1 MLRQVRRPLRLDA
14 LLQLLDLSRR
24 DKEALKLRLNALE
37 SEGRI
42 VRLPG
47 GKWTDA
53 GQARL
58 LCGVL
63 SVQRSG
69 AGFVTPERAS
79 GRGQAPAD
87 IFIHPA
93 FLGEARHGDRVQVAP
108 VPGRRGSHAQGRV
121 VAVLERGAPEITV
134 QVERISAGILLC
146 RPVDARFPFRVEAD
160 AAALPTPPRQGELLV
175 VRPERQS
182 APGVWRAE
190 VLRALGC
197 EDDVTVQEQLVR
209 INHGIPFE
217 FPPAVEAEVRALEER
232 TGADELDPVL
242 SAVSAAQRQD
252 LRGLPFVTVDDEDA
266 RDFDDAICV
275 LEAPGGGTTLWVA
288 VADVSLYVRAGS
300 AVDREAGERGN
311 SYYFP
316 ASVTPMLPERL
327 SNDLCSLLPG
337 KERPVMAVRIVFDT
351 EGRSRSSVF
360 FPGLIRSR
368 ARLTYKQVH
377 RALEAGELSALNGAA
392 ALLPMLH
399 KAYGLAELLRR
410 NRLQRGSLDFD
421 VPEARFVMDEEKRV
435 RDVCC
440 RERFFAH
447 RLIEEFMLAANEAAA
462 RFLTERG
469 AAFPYRVHPEPDPER
484 TEALLRTL
492 AAAGLAEASEKPS
505 AAMLR
510 GVLDANRA
518 TESEF
523 PVSRMV
529 LRAMMQ
535 ARYAPEQGPHFGL
548 ASPCYCHF
556 TSPIRRYADVL
567 THRALK
573 QALGVPGY
581 ASLRG
586 RKLPVACDRCNNR
599 ERAARDAEREITRR
613 LGCLLLRDRI
623 GETFAGVVSGV
634 NEFGFFVELRAKP
647 LEGMVRLDSLED
659 WFVYDAERQELLGEH
674 TGRRFRLG
682 QPITVRLS
690 DVHVGRLEI
699 TFVPAAKDIGR
710 SGGKKRPGRRKFR
723 ARSAFP
729 ERPLTVGRASRR

>member
-1 MLRQVRRPLRLDA
+1 MLRQVRHPLRLDA

-24 DKEALKLRLNALE
+24 DKEALKLRLTTLE
-37 SEGRI
+37 SEGRV

-47 GKWTDA
+47 GKWTDT

-79 GRGQAPAD
+79 GRGQVPAD

-93 FLGEARHGDRVQVAP
+93 FLGEAWHGDRVQIALM
-108 VPGRRGSHAQGRV
+108 PGRRGAEGRV
-121 VAVLERGAPEITV
+121 VAVLERGAREITV
-134 QVERISAGILLC
+134 QVERTGAETVLC
-146 RPVDARFPFRVEAD
+146 RPVDARLRFRVEAD
-160 AAALPTPPRQGELLV
+160 ASALPTPPRQGELLV
-175 VRPERQS
+175 VRPERRI
-182 APGVWRAE
+182 APGVWRAG
-190 VLRALGC
+190 VLRTLGC

-209 INHGIPFE
+209 LNHGIPFA
-217 FPPAVEAEVRALEER
+217 FPPAAEAEVRALEEK
-232 TGADELDPVL
+232 TGADALDPVL
-242 SAVSAAQRQD
+242 SAVSTAQRQD
-252 LRGLPFVTVDDEDA
+252 LRELPFVTVDGEDA
-266 RDFDDAICV
+266 RDFDDAVCV
-275 LEAPGGGTTLWVA
+275 LEAPGGRTALWVA
-288 VADVSLYVRAGS
+288 IADVSLYVRADG
-300 AVDREAGERGN
+300 AVDREAEERGN

-337 KERPVMAVRIVFDT
+337 KERPVMAVRIVFDA
-351 EGRSRSSVF
+351 EGRIRSSAF

-368 ARLTYKQVH
+368 ARLSYEQVH
-377 RALEAGELSALNGAA
+377 RALELGELSALNEAA

-399 KAYGLAELLRR
+399 KAYDLAALLRR
-410 NRLQRGSLDFD
+410 NRMQRGSLDFD
-421 VPEARFVMDEEKRV
+421 VPEARFVMDEDKRV

-440 RERFFAH
+440 RERFWAH
-447 RLIEEFMLAANEAAA
+447 RLIEEFMLAANEAVA

-469 AAFPYRVHPEPDPER
+469 VPFPYRVHPEPEPER
-484 TEALLRTL
+484 LEALLRTL

-505 AAMLR
+505 ATMLR
-510 GVLDANRA
+510 SVLDASST
-518 TESEF
+518 TEAAF

-535 ARYAPEQGPHFGL
+535 ARYAPEQAPHFGL

-586 RKLPVACDRCNNR
+586 RKLPAVCDRCNNR

-647 LEGMVRLDSLED
+647 LEGMVRLDSLTD

-690 DVHVGRLEI
+690 AVHVGRLEI
-699 TFVPAAKDIGR
+699 TFVPVARDGVR
-710 SGGKKRPGRRKFR
+710 SGGKKRPLRRKS
-723 ARSAFP
+723 RSAFD
-729 ERPLTVGRASRR
+729 RPPTAGRASRR